1 MYILYYQLPNG
12 KTVYLTVEQY
22 LELSDGDIQYLI
34 SLDHGDSILNPFYGS
49 SVDNNEVQK
58 VYDFDFVAS
67 TDEEALNISS
77 DDQPF
82 DDIIDLS
89 ENLDI

>member
-1 MYILYYQLPNG
+1 M
-12 KTVYLTVEQY
+12 
-22 LELSDGDIQYLI
+22 
-34 SLDHGDSILNPFYGS
+34 SIDYGESVINPFYGS
-49 SVDNNEVQK
+49 SVDLNETQK

-67 TDEEALNISS
+67 TDEDVLNIPS

-89 ENLDI
+89 EDLDL